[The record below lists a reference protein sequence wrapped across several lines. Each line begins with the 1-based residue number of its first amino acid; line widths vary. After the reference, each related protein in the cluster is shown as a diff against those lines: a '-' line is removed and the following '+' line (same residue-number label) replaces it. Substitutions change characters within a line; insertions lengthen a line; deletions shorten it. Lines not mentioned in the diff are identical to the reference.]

1 MSSVTSNKGGI
12 ACFWYSRKRTAGQF
26 EEDEEELED
35 HSWIT
40 WFCKKRGKNFLCR
53 VNEDFIK
60 DEFNLNGLRKV
71 VPYYDLALNT
81 ILDEEVPYWIEE
93 EVDDNILKHSA
104 EMLYGLIHARY
115 ILTPRG
121 LKAMSEKFEN
131 ADFGFCPRVLC
142 KNQYCLPVGISDK
155 PHKEFI
161 KIYCPNC
168 QDVYDTFQKN
178 KLDGAYV
185 GTTFPHLFY
194 MYFPSIPTSEV
205 K

>member
-121 LKAMSEKFEN
+121 LKAMVS
-131 ADFGFCPRVLC
+131 GLR
-142 KNQYCLPVGISDK
+142 I
-155 PHKEFI
+155 
-161 KIYCPNC
+161 
-168 QDVYDTFQKN
+168 
-178 KLDGAYV
+178 LD
-185 GTTFPHLFY
+185 PSPL
-194 MYFPSIPTSEV
+194 MYIRYLL
-205 K
+205 